1 MKEREK
7 RKMENAVIERN
18 VVVAVF
24 NIESEGFQ
32 AFTELKQSLAGDTYF
47 VNAAALVKKENGVC
61 IALDMFD
68 TGASTK
74 NDTMTGG
81 LIGMLMGVLGGPIGM
96 LFGAAAGSYIGMSLD
111 AADTVYGASMVEQI
125 ADKLDDGMVA
135 IIAFT
140 GEETADTLDE
150 KLSKFDTVI
159 ARFDADVVAEEVDE
173 AIEMQYEMAR
183 QARMRLR
190 KEKKE
195 KAREDLKENRDILS
209 ANFTK

>member
-140 GEETADTLDE
+140 GEETADALDE

-195 KAREDLKENRDILS
+195 KARENLKENRDILS

>member
-81 LIGMLMGVLGGPIGM
+81 LIGMLMGVLGGHIRM

-140 GEETADTLDE
+140 GEETADALDE

>member
-1 MKEREK
+1 
-7 RKMENAVIERN
+7 MENAVIERN

-140 GEETADTLDE
+140 GEETADALDE

-159 ARFDADVVAEEVDE
+159 ARFDADAVAEEVDE